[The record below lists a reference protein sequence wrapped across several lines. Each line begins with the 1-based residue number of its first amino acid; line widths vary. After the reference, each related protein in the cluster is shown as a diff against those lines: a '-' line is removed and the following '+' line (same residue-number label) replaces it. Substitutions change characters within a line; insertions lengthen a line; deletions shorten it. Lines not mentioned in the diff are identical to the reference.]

1 MNNNNEYKDFIEEIG
16 LPNPEDINTFEKSS
30 VKTNQRKNTMYN
42 LNGDKVP
49 DWVQVS
55 ENGKV
60 TINTGLLADYL
71 IDSIPAIY
79 VANQF
84 YIYENGVYRKSLE
97 NEDLTIVKELI
108 DSKYSTM
115 YRIKDAAAQWKTD
128 RKVKMFPDKINNN
141 TYIINLK
148 NCLYDLRDNRC
159 YNHTPKYKTT
169 IQLNANYNPNAKG
182 ETFERFIKEAIPNE
196 LNRKIAQEI
205 LGYCLTS
212 FTEAKKLF
220 ILLGKK
226 DTGKSTFL
234 RIIEN
239 LIPEENVSHVE
250 LQAINKDYNTAQLFN
265 KLVNIF
271 ADLPDRGIKDV
282 GLIKALTGEDTI
294 SARHIYGT
302 PFDFINK
309 AKMIFSTN
317 NMPPNYGDKSDAFY
331 ERLVILPF
339 NQQKMDGEKDP
350 LLKYKLAE
358 ENDYIFMWALEG
370 LKRLIKQNF
379 IFTYSPEVRALINEY
394 KTSSNNVLQFVD
406 EKCII
411 NENMWVYRSLLYK
424 EYREFCQE
432 NGLLPLN
439 STKFN
444 KELETNLNLKRK
456 QMGPKRLRAFVGLG
470 LINSDRGE

>member
-1 MNNNNEYKDFIEEIG
+1 M
-16 LPNPEDINTFEKSS
+16 
-30 VKTNQRKNTMYN
+30 
-42 LNGDKVP
+42 
-49 DWVQVS
+49 
-55 ENGKV
+55 
-60 TINTGLLADYL
+60 
-71 IDSIPAIY
+71 
-79 VANQF
+79 
-84 YIYENGVYRKSLE
+84 
-97 NEDLTIVKELI
+97 
-108 DSKYSTM
+108 
-115 YRIKDAAAQWKTD
+115 
-128 RKVKMFPDKINNN
+128 
-141 TYIINLK
+141 K

-159 YNHTPKYKTT
+159 YKHTPNYKTT
-169 IQLNANYNPNAKG
+169 IQLNANYNSNAEG
-182 ETFERFIKEAIPNE
+182 ENFERFIREAIPNE

-205 LGYCLTS
+205 LGYCLTP

-271 ADLPDRGIKDV
+271 ADLPDQGIKDV

-317 NMPPNYGDKSDAFY
+317 NMPLNYGDKSDAFY
-331 ERLVILPF
+331 ERLIILPF

-379 IFTYSPEVRALINEY
+379 IFTHSPEVRTLINEY
-394 KTSSNNVLQFVD
+394 KTSSNSVLQFVD
-406 EKCII
+406 EKCIV
-411 NENMWVYRSLLYK
+411 NENMWVYRSLLYR

-439 STKFN
+439 STNFN

-456 QMGPKRLRAFVGLG
+456 QMGPKRLRSFVGLG
-470 LINSDRGE
+470 LINNASGE